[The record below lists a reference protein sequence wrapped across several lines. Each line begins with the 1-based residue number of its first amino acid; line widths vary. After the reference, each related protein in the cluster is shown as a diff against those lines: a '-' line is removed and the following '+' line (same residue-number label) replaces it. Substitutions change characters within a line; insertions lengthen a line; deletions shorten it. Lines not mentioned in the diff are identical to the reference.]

1 MYAETTVIYADM
13 LFIINFSLD
22 YLCLFLTGRILNC
35 GGKVLRLLLGAFIGG
50 IYAFVPYLAEP
61 PTFASFT
68 FDLGAAGLICLV
80 AFGKQDL
87 KRFFVISG
95 TFIVSSA
102 LLGGLVTAFY
112 SLGTRYS
119 DGVYSEVDSL
129 SFGLICLVSAF
140 VALSYGLICR
150 KKIYT
155 RSAEIRV
162 YAGERKFDARLLA
175 DSGNLVT
182 EPFSA
187 LPVIVIASSALP
199 FPFDSPESEVFP
211 FPIRAIPFR
220 TSSGKSCFFGFR
232 PDRIEVRQMARKPKR
247 VEAYIGIDT
256 ENKTYSGYDGLMP
269 TSLL

>member
-1 MYAETTVIYADM
+1 MYTETTVIYADV

-35 GGKVLRLLLGAFIGG
+35 GGKVWRLIFASFIGG
-50 IYAFVPYLAEP
+50 VYAFVPYLVEP

-68 FDLGAAGLICLV
+68 FNLGAAGLICLV

-95 TFIVSSA
+95 TFVVSSA

-112 SLGTRYS
+112 SLGSGYS
-119 DGVYSEVDSL
+119 DGVYAEVDSL
-129 SFGLICLVSAF
+129 SFVFICLISAL

-150 KKIYT
+150 KKIYV
-155 RSAEIRV
+155 RSAEIRIF
-162 YAGERKFDARLLA
+162 AGEKKFDARLLA

-187 LPVIVIASSALP
+187 LPVIVITASALP
-199 FPFDSPESEVFP
+199 FPFDSPESEMFP
-211 FPIRAIPFR
+211 FPIRAIPYR

-232 PDRIEVRQMARKPKR
+232 PDRIEVRQIARKPRKI
-247 VEAYIGIDT
+247 EAYIGIDT